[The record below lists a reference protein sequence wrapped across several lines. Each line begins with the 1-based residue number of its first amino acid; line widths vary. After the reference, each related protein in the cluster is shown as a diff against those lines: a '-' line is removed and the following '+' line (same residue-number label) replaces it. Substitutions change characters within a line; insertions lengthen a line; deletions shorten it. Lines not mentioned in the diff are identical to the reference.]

1 MPATNSYDCSLTWT
15 ALMMWHVRR
24 VAESDEHNDL
34 FSMSYRRLH
43 WPIQL
48 VSYLLRLALDP
59 IDVGPSPAELR
70 PHVSML
76 RPFDPLVSPESPK
89 KVLRLTIF

>member
-1 MPATNSYDCSLTWT
+1 MISSTISAHEVLLATNAYDCSLTWT

-48 VSYLLRLALDP
+48 VSYIGLASDP
-59 IDVGPSPAELR
+59 VNADPFPAELR
-70 PHVSML
+70 SHMSVL
-76 RPFDPLVSPESPK
+76 RSIDPLVSP
-89 KVLRLTIF
+89 